1 MYNKKNEIIMNAT
14 ISDNCDCGENTLEM
28 LLPPFIAS
36 VCLLL
41 IEQALAASNC
51 KANSTLQLITG
62 AVKHIATSKKAD
74 DRTADV

>member
-1 MYNKKNEIIMNAT
+1 MNAT
-14 ISDNCDCGENTLEM
+14 ASDNCDCGEGTIEV

-41 IEQALAASNC
+41 IEQVLAASNC

-62 AVKHIATSKKAD
+62 AVKHVATSKKAD
-74 DRTADV
+74 RTKDV

>member
-1 MYNKKNEIIMNAT
+1 MNAT
-14 ISDNCDCGENTLEM
+14 ISDNCDCGKGTLEV
-28 LLPPFIAS
+28 LLPPFVAS

-62 AVKHIATSKKAD
+62 AVKHIATSKKD
-74 DRTADV
+74 DDTADV